1 MERGFFEQ
9 PASAEE
15 RSAEKISAAKNIMA
29 GFFIRLVITT
39 LASRQSKAEPSE
51 ASAMAAIRQTA
62 NAVFAFVI
70 KSPSLLFTLNKFVR
84 FFQRP

>member
-15 RSAEKISAAKNIMA
+15 RSAEEISATKNIMA
-29 GFFIRLVITT
+29 VFFICFVITI
-39 LASRQSKAEPSE
+39 LASRQSKAEPSGAK
-51 ASAMAAIRQTA
+51 ASAAIRQTA

-70 KSPSLLFTLNKFVR
+70 ESPSLLFTLNKFVR
-84 FFQRP
+84 FF